1 MYIDPMT
8 KMYISFVAIFLM
20 FVCNFLLIFARK
32 KAGTFISVLI
42 KIFSFLLLLLTFG
55 MIIIV
60 MFV

>member
-1 MYIDPMT
+1 
-8 KMYISFVAIFLM
+8 MYISFVAIFLM